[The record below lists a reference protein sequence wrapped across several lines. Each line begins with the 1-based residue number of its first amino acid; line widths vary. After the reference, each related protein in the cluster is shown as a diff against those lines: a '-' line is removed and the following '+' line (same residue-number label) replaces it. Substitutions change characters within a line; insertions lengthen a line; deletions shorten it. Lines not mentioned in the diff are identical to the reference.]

1 MRKIGCLTFVACVST
16 ALAATPVTLNLK
28 SPLKLT
34 TLTALAGNGNGGGNG
49 GGNAGGNGGGN
60 GGKSESHASTGHG
73 KSGLSSRDKSETGK
87 SSDPI
92 ATAFEKLFGTD
103 KNKEKR
109 VAPKKLSTETAKV
122 SPKTEKAHL
131 KVAKPTPKPEKLP
144 VVTEVTAVEVEEPA
158 LAEKPNLAAKLG
170 GLNSLKRNYHAYLNS
185 NDPRMAAIRDY
196 VVAYAQFEL
205 NNGVDAIPTDPALS
219 DEALSAALLAAA
231 NKDIGT
237 VQQPGDVV
245 VADPEVMAWAK
256 DVLGVGPSVG
266 KIDQVRDAMAA
277 EQPVDETAETDPVTG
292 QEIGEA
298 TELTEPVP
306 ATEQVARA
314 Q

>member
-16 ALAATPVTLNLK
+16 ALAATPVALDLRT
-28 SPLKLT
+28 PLKLT

-60 GGKSESHASTGHG
+60 GGGKSEGHASTGHG
-73 KSGLSSRDKSETGK
+73 KSGLSSRDKG

-92 ATAFEKLFGTD
+92 ATAFGRLFGTD

-109 VAPKKLSTETAKV
+109 VAPRKLSTETAKV

-131 KVAKPTPKPEKLP
+131 KVAKPMPKPEKQTL
-144 VVTEVTAVEVEEPA
+144 VTEVTTVEVEEPT

-205 NNGVDAIPTDPALS
+205 DNGVDAVPTDPALS

-277 EQPVDETAETDPVTG
+277 EQPADETAETDPVTG
-292 QEIGEA
+292 QETGNA

-306 ATEQVARA
+306 TTEQVAGS